1 MLDLSEEFDEE
12 NIGTCVK
19 YFERMAPMKMWLEM
33 EIGIT
38 GGEEDGV
45 DNTAVKADALYTKP
59 EQVTRLHNRYKSAF
73 KCDLKTHDNKSI
85 LNVIVR
91 IFLIGPPGGIKVNN
105 FKEIWNHC

>member
-12 NIGTCVK
+12 NISTCVK
-19 YFERMAPMKMWLEM
+19 YFKRMAPMKIWLEM

-59 EQVTRLHNRYKSAF
+59 EQVKFYFMVYSYRS
-73 KCDLKTHDNKSI
+73 S
-85 LNVIVR
+85 
-91 IFLIGPPGGIKVNN
+91 
-105 FKEIWNHC
+105 

>member
-12 NIGTCVK
+12 NIATCVK
-19 YFERMAPMKMWLEM
+19 YFQRMAPMKMWLEM

-59 EQVTRLHNRYKSAF
+59 EQVKISFFSCT
-73 KCDLKTHDNKSI
+73 DLIS
-85 LNVIVR
+85 LGLFSR
-91 IFLIGPPGGIKVNN
+91 
-105 FKEIWNHC
+105 